1 MQPTSIQRFRNQI
14 GEGLQSQNPPEGSK
28 VEGPALD
35 EEASPAANG
44 AGRSSR
50 LKKFSLKLEGGI
62 GWKNFGNGA
71 GMDHFGWTARL
82 AAGFFLPLG
91 NRVRFGSR
99 AFIELQQ
106 FNKSIV
112 AGIQSSALMTAGGVE
127 TEIAIT
133 AHRRW
138 FSVHPGMGFGVVHY
152 RSKSDDF
159 GFQGAQYGGF
169 TLLNP
174 MNDVGFRAEIGLG
187 LCTMGGAL
195 CVTPR
200 FQADLG
206 INPEVVRPPIAGPE
220 FGLNVFGFNLG
231 ASIDLLQLIADV
243 GANRRHRTE
252 VRREKSRNTHTSE
265 ASTPEHESA
274 GPGSENSI
282 APYGS
287 SPTFNDDAS
296 SSEGISEPPSGDTV
310 PGDRPSPIFDPEF
323 VFRDQPLNYDE
334 VHELKGLIQAVEQ
347 LEPDQLLLVVFSA
360 DWCPACKEL
369 KGSFD
374 SIAADLKKENGDKLK
389 IVWAEGR
396 NGSEQ
401 DWVNLGVT
409 AFPTFALIDGNGQ
422 MRILEK

>member
-1 MQPTSIQRFRNQI
+1 M
-14 GEGLQSQNPPEGSK
+14 
-28 VEGPALD
+28 
-35 EEASPAANG
+35 
-44 AGRSSR
+44 
-50 LKKFSLKLEGGI
+50 EGGV

-82 AAGFFLPLG
+82 AAGFFLPFG
-91 NRVRFGSR
+91 SRVRFGTR
-99 AFIELQQ
+99 AFVELQQ
-106 FNKSIV
+106 FKKPIIS
-112 AGIQSSALMTAGGVE
+112 GIRSSALITAGGVE
-127 TEIAIT
+127 SEIAVT

-138 FSVHPGMGFGVVHY
+138 FSVHPGMGFGVVQY

-187 LCTMGGAL
+187 LCTMGGAI

-206 INPEVVRPPIAGPE
+206 INPEVVRPAIAGPE

-243 GANRRHRTE
+243 RTNRHARKE
-252 VRREKSRNTHTSE
+252 VRREKSRDTGISETVPARHETSRRFSRE
-265 ASTPEHESA
+265 TTSPH
-274 GPGSENSI
+274 GS
-282 APYGS
+282 P
-287 SPTFNDDAS
+287 
-296 SSEGISEPPSGDTV
+296 SEGTSEPPSDDT
-310 PGDRPSPIFDPEF
+310 GASDQPSPIFDQES
-323 VFRDQPLNYDE
+323 VIRDHPLNYDE
-334 VHELKGLIQAVEQ
+334 VYELKGLVQAVEQ
-347 LEPDQLLLVVFSA
+347 LEPDQVLFVVFSA

-369 KGSFD
+369 KESFD
-374 SIAADLKKENGDKLK
+374 SIAADLKNENGDKLK

-401 DWVNLGVT
+401 DWVNLGIT
-409 AFPTFALIDGNGQ
+409 AFPTFALIASNGE
-422 MRILEK
+422 MRILDK